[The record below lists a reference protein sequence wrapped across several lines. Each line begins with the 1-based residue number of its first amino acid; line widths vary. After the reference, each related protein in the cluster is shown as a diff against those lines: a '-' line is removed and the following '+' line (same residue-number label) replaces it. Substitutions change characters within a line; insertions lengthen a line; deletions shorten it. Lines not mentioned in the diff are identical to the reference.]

1 MRMLNPSNLVVA
13 CGFVG
18 MQEEKLS
25 LVWRSLRFNA
35 IVNFGRI
42 SMANHAKWENR
53 LNLLVYKLTPAYI
66 KEKHDKGLYFK

>member
-25 LVWRSLRFNA
+25 LV
-35 IVNFGRI
+35 
-42 SMANHAKWENR
+42 
-53 LNLLVYKLTPAYI
+53 
-66 KEKHDKGLYFK
+66 